1 LITQGEIKS
10 LFDYHPEHGEF
21 IRKTTV
27 SHNAKKGDVA
37 GYVAKNGYRYLSI
50 KNKKHLAHRLAW
62 LYEHGTMPKM
72 NIDHKDGNKLNNSI
86 DNLRECNQSQNIANS
101 KARGGL
107 VGKKGV
113 TLQSG
118 KFRAR
123 IKVDGKSKHL
133 GYFNTVEEAH
143 NAYCEA
149 STIFFGK
156 FHNTGEI

>member
-1 LITQGEIKS
+1 LISQVELKS
-10 LFDYHPEHGEF
+10 LFDYSPEHGEF
-21 IRKTTV
+21 IRKTTTN
-27 SHNAKKGDVA
+27 HNAKKGDVA

-50 KNKKHLAHRLAW
+50 KNNKHLAHRLAW
-62 LYEHGTMPKM
+62 LYENGTMPTI

-86 DNLRECNQSQNIANS
+86 YNLRECNQSQNAANS

-123 IKVDGKSKHL
+123 IKVDGKNKHL
-133 GYFNTVEEAH
+133 GYFNTAELAH
-143 NAYCEA
+143 NAYCVA
-149 STIFFGK
+149 SRLFFGK
-156 FHNTGEI
+156 FHNTGET